1 MKLSKTRRSKKTSR
15 ISYKQKGGGKD
26 KKAMN
31 KGFFKFAILRI
42 NPGPRPNTHGLSI
55 DQAFDMIFNH
65 TNLRNLDKLPFDAK
79 AMIKDKLYVYI
90 TDIKKA
96 FNTNDVRVR
105 FTKDN
110 IILKFTTDIP
120 EDDISYLSRDLH
132 DSWEESVEFTYA
144 GKDYVLI

>member
-1 MKLSKTRRSKKTSR
+1 
-15 ISYKQKGGGKD
+15 
-26 KKAMN
+26 MN

-96 FNTNDVRVR
+96 F
-105 FTKDN
+105 
-110 IILKFTTDIP
+110 ILIYRRM
-120 EDDISYLSRDLH
+120 ISVIYQ
-132 DSWEESVEFTYA
+132 ETCMIV
-144 GKDYVLI
+144 GKKA